1 MASETVV
8 VFNHFPDIAKKLPE
22 VLGQLIEAA
31 CAHIESNAKTAA
43 PVKTG
48 FMRDSGAHQMTG
60 PTSGEVTF
68 SAPYSGFVE
77 LGTVHQA
84 AQPFLLPAG
93 EPEPGALAH
102 AFRGRA
108 DHLRL
113 TCSTRPPSM
122 PGCRPRW

>member
-1 MASETVV
+1 MASETV

-22 VLGQLIEAA
+22 ALGQLIEAA
-31 CAHIESNAKTAA
+31 CAHIEANAKAAA

-84 AQPFLLPAG
+84 AQPFLLPAVARERVDL
-93 EPEPGALAH
+93 EP
-102 AFRGRA
+102 AFRGVASHVRCVCRNRSTPIA
-108 DHLRL
+108 GLR
-113 TCSTRPPSM
+113 R
-122 PGCRPRW
+122 